1 MMKQT
6 ITAGDLMVIA
16 DVLNKSLSVLNYEG
30 FTAETRLR
38 VRDKVF
44 LIMDNMEVE
53 VVCGNVEPIVVSGDV
68 GG

>member
-16 DVLNKSLSVLNYEG
+16 DVLNKSLSVLNYAG
-30 FTAETRLR
+30 FTAETRER
-38 VRDKVF
+38 VRDKV
-44 LIMDNMEVE
+44 LRIMSYMDAEII
-53 VVCGNVEPIVVSGDV
+53 CGNVEPIVVSGDV